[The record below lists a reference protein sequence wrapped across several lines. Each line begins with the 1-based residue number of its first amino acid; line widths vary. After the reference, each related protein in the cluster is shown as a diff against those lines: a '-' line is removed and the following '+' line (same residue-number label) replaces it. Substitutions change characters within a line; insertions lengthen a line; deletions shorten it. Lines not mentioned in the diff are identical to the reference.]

1 MSLPSNILSLLFFFS
16 KKLIQKIVKPNERK
30 KRQAGTARA
39 TSTLSG
45 TASEPSIS
53 ITSPSAVDT
62 ERTTAASREI
72 PMDPDLDTST
82 KTVATTK
89 DIEAAEKDYND
100 YNSYDNEYVETDY
113 VEAETDYNDYNSN
126 GTDNAKTDYS
136 NNNNSGTE
144 DAETDYSDDN
154 SNDNG
159 NYNDNTDYET
169 DYWGNYDGY
178 GGYGESDY
186 EDDTYEEYYDFSD
199 L

>member
-1 MSLPSNILSLLFFFS
+1 MYRLVSNMLLLFFFS
-16 KKLIQKIVKPNERK
+16 KLKSVKPNERK

-45 TASEPSIS
+45 TASGPSIP
-53 ITSPSAVDT
+53 ITSLSAVAT
-62 ERTTAASREI
+62 ERTTAAAREKS
-72 PMDPDLDTST
+72 MDPDFDTST

-126 GTDNAKTDYS
+126 GTEDAKTDYGNH
-136 NNNNSGTE
+136 NNNGTE
-144 DAETDYSDDN
+144 DAETDYSEDN
-154 SNDNG
+154 GNGNG
-159 NYNDNTDYET
+159 NYND

-178 GGYGESDY
+178 DEYGESDY
-186 EDDTYEEYYDFSD
+186 EDDTYEDYYDFSN